1 MFNFYFALIR
11 MEKPFALKIRPK
23 SNLNFNNEGNPVNK
37 NGNPLNKN
45 GNPIL
50 NETLRDENIENI
62 WPVNIGAVMKKTPQ
76 GNNKGNG
83 GNLSVFNKPV
93 ETPPVKAKVKTNGG
107 MRSMRSMRTKRNKCT
122 KRNTRKRITRR

>member
-62 WPVNIGAVMKKTPQ
+62 WPVNIGAVM
-76 GNNKGNG
+76 N
-83 GNLSVFNKPV
+83 F
-93 ETPPVKAKVKTNGG
+93 
-107 MRSMRSMRTKRNKCT
+107 
-122 KRNTRKRITRR
+122 